1 MFKIISYDKKTKARV
16 GILQTPHGKIETPSY
31 VMVATHAKI
40 KALKSTDIK
49 KTKTQVVISNTY
61 HLWEQALKRGA
72 KNVVHKTLGVK
83 IPAMTDSG
91 GFQVFSLG
99 FGMENKVGKILS
111 GKEEKIKEIKRQ
123 NIKITKDGVYFTID
137 GKKKFLGP
145 KLSMKI
151 QEKLGADII
160 FVFDEC
166 TSPLDNFKYNKE
178 ALIKTHKWAE
188 ECLDIKARNKKMDKQ
203 KLFGIVQGGKY
214 KSLREKSAKHIGAL
228 PFDGFGIGGSF
239 GKDEMAQT
247 LEWVIPHLP
256 EDKPKHLLGIGKIE
270 DIFSA
275 VENGVDTFDCVIPTR
290 EGRHGRIWTRKGHY
304 DIRKGIYTNSKK
316 RLESRCSC
324 PTCKNITQ
332 AYLYKLFKS
341 SSPMSDMG
349 LGGDLFEA
357 ERYATIHNIWFFNNL
372 VEDIRTSIK
381 RGKFSEF
388 KKEVLGGLK

>member
-1 MFKIISYDKKTKARV
+1 MFKITHKDTETKARV
-16 GILQTPHGKIETPSY
+16 GILQTPHGRIETPSY

-49 KTKTQVVISNTY
+49 KTKTQIVISNTY
-61 HLWEQALKRGA
+61 HLWEKALKRGA

-111 GKEEKIKEIKRQ
+111 GKEKKIKEIKRK

-145 KLSMKI
+145 ELSMKI

-166 TSPLDNFKYNKE
+166 TSPLDGFEYNKN
-178 ALIKTHKWAE
+178 ALIKTHRWAE
-188 ECLDIKARNKKMDKQ
+188 ECLEIKKKNKKMDIQ

-214 KSLREKSAKHIGAL
+214 KSLRVKSAKHIGSL

-239 GKDEMAQT
+239 GKDEMAKT
-247 LEWVIPHLP
+247 LEWVMPHLP

-275 VENGVDTFDCVIPTR
+275 IENGVDTFDCVIPSR
-290 EGRHGRIWTRKGHY
+290 EGRHGRIWTRTGHY
-304 DIRKGIYTNSKK
+304 DIRKSVYEKSKK
-316 RLESRCSC
+316 RLESKCEC
-324 PTCKNITQ
+324 PACKTTTQ
-332 AYLYKLFKS
+332 SKLRKLFKENNPES
-341 SSPMSDMG
+341 QR
-349 LGGDLFEA
+349 L
-357 ERYATIHNIWFFNNL
+357 ATIHNIWFFNNL
-372 VEDIRTSIK
+372 VEDIRKSIK

-388 KKEVLGGLK
+388 KKKVLGGLK